1 MDKQILKRCKNHQR
15 NLVMRW
21 IDHKKACDMV
31 LHGCMIE
38 AMKMVGIANNIANLF
53 DNSKETWRTEMTA
66 CHESLGEVD
75 IRRGIYQ
82 GDSFS
87 PLLFAAVLIPLFKI
101 LMRQT
106 SDM

>member
-1 MDKQILKRCKNHQR
+1 MDKQILKHCKKHQH
-15 NLVMRW
+15 NLVMGW
-21 IDHKKACDMV
+21 IDCNMV

-38 AMKMVGIANNIANLF
+38 AMKMVGIADNIANLF
-53 DNSKETWRTEMTA
+53 ENSKETWRTEMTA

-75 IRRGIYQ
+75 IRREICQ

-87 PLLFAAVLIPLFKI
+87 PLLFAAALIPLFII